1 MRTVW
6 PRWVAGP
13 LVGLA
18 AAGLL
23 LSGCG
28 GDSPEPKPLPKDSK
42 SSPSASPSATPPVMP
57 AAAKKKTKAGAEALV
72 RHFLS
77 TMRYAGGSGDTNAF
91 AATYTQTCT
100 RCAAITA
107 GIEKTYRDGGS
118 IKGGA
123 WVPTKTKAY
132 AIDENVAFVD
142 AVVDYERQVW
152 IKDSSGTKATSPAK
166 KNVLKTFQLVWRN
179 QRWFVGA
186 LDPKL

>member
-6 PRWVAGP
+6 PRLVA
-13 LVGLA
+13 GLA
-18 AAGLL
+18 AAGLI

-28 GDSPEPKPLPKDSK
+28 GSPEPKPLPKESK
-42 SSPSASPSATPPVMP
+42 STPSESPSATPPAMP
-57 AAAKKKTKAGAEALV
+57 TAAKKKTKAGAEALV
-72 RHFLS
+72 QHFLS
-77 TMRYAGGSGDTNAF
+77 TMRYAGSSGDTNAF
-91 AATYTQTCT
+91 AATYTRACT

-132 AIDENVAFVD
+132 AVDDDVAFVD

-152 IKDSSGTKATSPAK
+152 VKDSSGSKTTSPAK
-166 KNVLKTFQLVWRN
+166 KNVLKTFQLVWRD

-186 LDPKL
+186 LDPEL